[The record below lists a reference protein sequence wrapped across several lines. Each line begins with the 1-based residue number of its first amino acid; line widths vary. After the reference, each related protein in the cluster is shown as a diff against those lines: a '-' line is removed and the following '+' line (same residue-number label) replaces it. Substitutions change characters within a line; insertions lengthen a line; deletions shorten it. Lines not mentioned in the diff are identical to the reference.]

1 MKDHNLQVLED
12 EAIVDLYWSRN
23 EMAITQTDRKY
34 RPFLFKIAHNL
45 LTDLYD
51 SEDCLN
57 DTYLAAWN
65 RIPPARPTVLPPF
78 LSKIVRN
85 VAVDKYRKSNAS
97 IRIPGELISSLEE
110 LATEIPVEESP
121 DTALEFQ
128 ELLRI
133 LDSYLR
139 TLSKEDRTVFLSRYY
154 CADSLQEIARM
165 LGVSQRTVSRR
176 LLTMRQGLRKRL
188 EQEGYSV

>member
-1 MKDHNLQVLED
+1 MD
-12 EAIVDLYWSRN
+12 EQQTDLRIIDLYFARD
-23 EMAITQTDRKY
+23 EQAIAETDRHY
-34 RPFLFKIAHNL
+34 GGLCMRISLGILDDRRDAEECV
-45 LTDLYD
+45 
-51 SEDCLN
+51 S
-57 DTYLAAWN
+57 DTYLKAWN
-65 RIPPARPTVLPPF
+65 AIPPTRPRSLRAF